1 MGRTLN
7 RKALAE
13 LLDKDPAQITR
24 WTTAGMPHDVVAD
37 VKRYDADECRAWI
50 QSHVRERSVRAEPAS
65 APAPLPTSAI
75 EPEPVRELSPQ
86 EIELLAVLENP
97 QASSIDRAAAGFR
110 LAGLA
115 VANAY
120 RAGQVSPQ
128 QLESLKKQGEEL
140 RKSEDAYLALAQKR
154 GDLIERSVAK
164 TVAGQIAQ
172 RLVQLLSNLENTLA
186 TQLEIWRDDKSF
198 SAAPTDTRQ
207 RLVRAWFADQAKQIR
222 RLAADDFEAMIQAE
236 ETEQSGG

>member
-13 LLDKDPAQITR
+13 MLDKDPAQLTR
-24 WTTAGMPHDVVAD
+24 WTAAGMPHDLVAG
-37 VKRYDADECRAWI
+37 VKLYDASECRAWI
-50 QSHVRERSVRAEPAS
+50 QSNVRERSVRAEPTA
-65 APAPLPTSAI
+65 APSPLPTSAI

-86 EIELLAVLENP
+86 EIELLDVLENP

-154 GDLIERSVAK
+154 GELIERATAK
-164 TVAGQIAQ
+164 MVAGQIAQ

-186 TQLEIWRDDKSF
+186 TQIEIWRDDPGF
-198 SAAPTDTRQ
+198 NTQPTDTRQ
-207 RLVRAWFADQAKQIR
+207 RLVRAWFEDQAKNFR
-222 RLAADDFEAMIQAE
+222 RLSADDFEQMIQLE
-236 ETEQSGG
+236 ETDRIS